1 MNRFIGQ
8 EGRVVMEAGGNS
20 LLMAL
25 RLPGIRS
32 TGEGKGG
39 GQETERTERVLEVW
53 GERRKPP
60 GA

>member
-1 MNRFIGQ
+1 M
-8 EGRVVMEAGGNS
+8 VMEAGGNS

-32 TGEGKGG
+32 TGEAKGG